1 MLVVPGRGFFIQLA
15 KKMAG
20 EIQPYTKWLDPLLR
34 RKQVIPAS
42 SVAIVTIEKASQNVR
57 RWAREI
63 ADESAPPE
71 CCHYISQQHEMQR
84 WYGARLFVRTSFGR
98 HCFSFPTAGL
108 VPPVAFQNRSLLHLG
123 IAG

>member
-1 MLVVPGRGFFIQLA
+1 MLVVLGRGFFIQLA

-84 WYGARLFVRTSFGR
+84 WYGARLFVPPLEGTVSPSPWLALLLLSRFRTAPSF
-98 HCFSFPTAGL
+98 T
-108 VPPVAFQNRSLLHLG
+108 
-123 IAG
+123 